1 MIRSRSR
8 GPRPCSS
15 RFMDHSCRLIHSLV
29 DHESLIDPSDFLVDA
44 ECANAL
50 DYLAKCDIQVVCQ
63 YLVDKLHDAPGQCL
77 LASDVESQL
86 CIDFPI
92 CDRNRASF
100 AEQHRWHWF
109 QDLLRCKIK
118 NYFLVNRPPG
128 MMVVIENEFV
138 KFIDHNRGRGAKR
151 NWSEMA

>member
-1 MIRSRSR
+1 MWSSDISHRLFSFVVDLQIMKRTFLNRHLLRSWQ
-8 GPRPCSS
+8 
-15 RFMDHSCRLIHSLV
+15 V
-29 DHESLIDPSDFLVDA
+29 V
-44 ECANAL
+44 
-50 DYLAKCDIQVVCQ
+50 AKCDIQIVCQ
-63 YLVDKLHDAPGQCL
+63 YLVDQLHDAPGQCL

-86 CIDFPI
+86 CIDVPI